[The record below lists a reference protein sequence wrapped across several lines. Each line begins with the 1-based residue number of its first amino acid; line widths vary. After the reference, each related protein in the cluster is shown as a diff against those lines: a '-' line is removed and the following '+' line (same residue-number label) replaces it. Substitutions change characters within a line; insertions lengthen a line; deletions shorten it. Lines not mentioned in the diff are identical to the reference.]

1 MQSKTEIGRSIAEKT
16 KSLGAKLMLS
26 LITLLACTMML
37 ELSLRLVYPKKYE
50 YAAESYFVRDDYR
63 IWSRSPNRS
72 YERSHPDSG
81 ITHKVY
87 HNNFALRQHRE
98 FSNDALR
105 NSINV
110 GFFGDSFTENLR
122 VPAPYSFTEPLDY
135 LLNTSGTAFN
145 VLNFGVDG
153 YGTDQSYSYYRYS
166 KLSHHLHHVF
176 YVFSFNDIRNIYE
189 NQLYDIDAS
198 GSLTHR
204 AALATPWWLRL
215 LSKLHVTYLTI
226 DLRHRLTY
234 SKWEAVNF
242 LEADR
247 TRRQARDERT
257 NSARAVA
264 VEMSFA
270 TLTDATL
277 TDVNLTEAEREL
289 GNDDLDRTL
298 AIFRALLKEWK
309 HRVENQGGR
318 FYIVLLPEEPP
329 AVEPLFEGYAVIN
342 LSNLFEKNG
351 EWQFET
357 DGHWN
362 ETGNL
367 RAAVHLY
374 RFLETEVELPRLT
387 DDAVRTKLWTYYA
400 AFNNRWMP
408 KVWTTPTASSEEDLT
423 RIREKYTES
432 EDGAPY

>member
-1 MQSKTEIGRSIAEKT
+1 MQEKTQTVRSIAQRT

-26 LITLLACTMML
+26 LITLLACAMML
-37 ELSLRLVYPKKYE
+37 ELSLRLFYPEKYV

-63 IWSRSPNRS
+63 IWARSPNNS
-72 YERSHPDSG
+72 HDHPHPDSG
-81 ITHKVY
+81 IRHKIY

-166 KLSHHLHHVF
+166 QFSHHLDHVF
-176 YVFSFNDIRNIYE
+176 YVFCFNDIRNIFE

-198 GSLTHR
+198 GSLKQKE
-204 AALATPWWLRL
+204 ALATPWWLRV
-215 LSKLHVTYLTI
+215 LSRLHVTYLTI
-226 DLRHRLTY
+226 DLRHRLTHL
-234 SKWEAVNF
+234 KWVPIDF
-242 LEADR
+242 READS

-257 NSARAVA
+257 NSVLALA
-264 VEMSFA
+264 VETGFGKG
-270 TLTDATL
+270 
-277 TDVNLTEAEREL
+277 EL

-298 AIFRALLKEWK
+298 VIFRALLKEWK
-309 HRVENQGGR
+309 HRVENQGGN
-318 FYIVLLPEEPP
+318 FYIVLLPDDPP
-329 AVEPLFEGYAVIN
+329 VVEPLLEGYTVIN
-342 LSNLFEKNG
+342 LRNLFDKNG
-351 EWQFET
+351 QWRFET
-357 DGHWN
+357 DGHWS

-374 RFLETEVELPRLT
+374 RFLEAEIELPRLT
-387 DDAVRTKLWTYYA
+387 DDAVRTRLWTYYA
-400 AFNNRWMP
+400 AFNRGWMP
-408 KVWTTPTASSEEDLT
+408 KVWTTPTAASEEALT
-423 RIREKYTES
+423 RIRAKYTES
-432 EDGAPY
+432 EHAKSMR